1 MRAQTI
7 QGIIRRRMLVNFFL
21 DPEIARRRLPPGF
34 RPKLHNGFAVAGIC
48 LIRLEQMRPKSLP
61 SFLGLGSE
69 NAAHRMAVVWDEPAG
84 GIGEG
89 VFVVRRDTNSFINT
103 VAGGQLFP
111 GEYHSADFEVKDTGE
126 EIDFGMKSRDGDVTV
141 RLRARIGS
149 TLPAA
154 SQFADLKTVSDFF
167 ESGSLGYSATRDNR
181 RLEGMILKTKTWRIE
196 PLDVEAVYSSYFAD
210 ERIFPA
216 GSVSFDSALLMRN
229 IEHEWQT
236 APDLQL

>member
-7 QGIIRRRMLVNFFL
+7 QGIIRRRMLVNFCV
-21 DPEIARRRLPPGF
+21 DPKIAQRRLPPHF

-48 LIRLEQMRPKSLP
+48 LIRLEQMRPKPLP

-89 VFVVRRDTNSFINT
+89 VFVVRRDTNSVINT
-103 VAGGQLFP
+103 VAGGKLFP
-111 GEYHSADFEVKDTGE
+111 GEYHIADFEVKDSGQD
-126 EIDFGMKSRDGDVTV
+126 IDFKMKSRDGEASV
-141 RLRARIGS
+141 RLRARIGN

-154 SQFADLKTVSDFF
+154 SQFTDLATASDFF

-196 PLDVEAVYSSYFAD
+196 PLEVGEVYSSYFAD
-210 ERIFPA
+210 ERMFPA
-216 GSVSFDSALLMRN
+216 GSIYFDSALLMRN
-229 IEHEWQT
+229 IEHEWQS
-236 APDLQL
+236 APDLHL